1 VHTVGGTA
9 ACIGCFLLGPRR
21 GEPQADSVALIV
33 LGTLILWMGWFG
45 FNGASGALA
54 GTDAN
59 RIVGRTLVNTTIAAS
74 AGGLVVL
81 MWYRYRRNRLLVA
94 EFCNGI
100 LAGLVSITA
109 SCDNVTDYSALIIG
123 SLGGLFYVLGQKI
136 LQLSGIDDAIGA
148 TPVHGV
154 CGIWGTLSV
163 GLFNRDHGLFMGAGV
178 TSFAWQLVG
187 IIAIICWT
195 VLWALIVLGSA
206 KKIGILRVSPEVED
220 VGLDAMFHVESTVA
234 ELCKA
239 APLTLQD
246 MRFPMRGHENR
257 AQE

>member
-1 VHTVGGTA
+1 MPRTINSKSLPAFLNIIVYPFVCHWVWGGGWLAQKGYHDFAGSSVVHTVGGTA

-123 SLGGLFYVLGQKI
+123 S
-136 LQLSGIDDAIGA
+136 
-148 TPVHGV
+148 
-154 CGIWGTLSV
+154 
-163 GLFNRDHGLFMGAGV
+163 
-178 TSFAWQLVG
+178 
-187 IIAIICWT
+187 
-195 VLWALIVLGSA
+195 
-206 KKIGILRVSPEVED
+206 
-220 VGLDAMFHVESTVA
+220 
-234 ELCKA
+234 
-239 APLTLQD
+239 
-246 MRFPMRGHENR
+246 
-257 AQE
+257 